1 MTTFHSTFE
10 TNFLT
15 NIITM
20 SYFIVPPVSYQT
32 QQKLKKMETGRKK
45 KKSRGDGSDSTSIY
59 SNSSVKSRLKG
70 DSNGET
76 VGDSVSRRQ
85 NSDIEEDKD
94 KILLAFP
101 TKLKPSSSSEGLASL
116 GPRKYFTRS
125 NSSTSSLTDVTD
137 KARNAST
144 YSSSSNASQTYHSDS
159 HKQNILTPHSG
170 TSPETS
176 PGYAAT
182 NSPSSSPSGFP
193 FPQDRRNSSLTSNHS
208 HSKPLTRFSRRL
220 SSPYAGTEDEK
231 VLARTPRP
239 KGPEAEKSIFK
250 PSYNTEIPQRKVHI
264 PTFKPIIDI
273 TVLNTLESLK
283 QALLMPSF
291 QVFRY
296 NNFLDILRDYHS
308 SDPVNFASV
317 RHQSMRKFI
326 VRNRLKSHC
335 ESKLQPEMALTTDS
349 STIKDVQFYE
359 GILAHELLRLRCFLR
374 KLIRAESSK
383 RNFGILHNEEF
394 LQLNFSN
401 YVRFLIDLPDIED
414 KSILTE
420 LELENY
426 SYKDLFNKIG
436 DELCLIKNTEDGE
449 VDTDIDEHKKV
460 LIKNNLLLQAITK
473 VSYEYILFEK
483 YHIQIL
489 SKLHNNSLIGREV
502 LEDLFNKHKHHIKTN
517 NLELP
522 KILLFNSYYS
532 AQYAWFLST
541 MIPFV
546 RVFESSIY
554 QENNKLIND
563 AELYLDIE
571 ARTIKTSFAKSDQEL
586 FDTFSSKL
594 YINDFEQYQSL
605 TPDHLVKIHKL
616 LDNQSPK
623 YKKVNRHETP
633 DPCSTYSHKPM
644 NFEHYGNSLSTIGS
658 NTFDLVQS
666 RDLALQVSPSN
677 YNTVLSEFH
686 RILKPGGYLEL
697 PTLQVGS
704 EFIQEHIEKVLG
716 KPGAD
721 FQHPVMSKAGG
732 ASRVEDLDLHMVSEV
747 VPNFPQVLLAEL
759 NTIFGIG
766 NVKYSISILDSQN
779 EINGFLFKHIR
790 FLYLEIR
797 GKFDEYCA
805 KLDENDENDDLST
818 TDDGSIHL
826 FIQIRARKAM

>member
-1 MTTFHSTFE
+1 
-10 TNFLT
+10 
-15 NIITM
+15 M
-20 SYFIVPPVSYQT
+20 SYFVVPAVSYQT
-32 QQKLKKMETGRKK
+32 QQKLKKMETERKK
-45 KKSRGDGSDSTSIY
+45 KKSRGEGSDSNSIY
-59 SNSSVKSRLKG
+59 SNSSGKSRLKG

-85 NSDIEEDKD
+85 NSDIEEDRD
-94 KILLAFP
+94 KIFLAFP
-101 TKLKPSSSSEGLASL
+101 TKLKSSSSSEGLAPL
-116 GPRKYFTRS
+116 GPRKYFARS
-125 NSSTSSLTDVTD
+125 NSSASSLADVPD

-144 YSSSSNASQTYHSDS
+144 YSSSSNASQTYHSES

-170 TSPETS
+170 TSPATS
-176 PGYAAT
+176 PGYVPT
-182 NSPSSSPSGFP
+182 NSQSSSPSGFP

-220 SSPYAGTEDEK
+220 SSPYAGTEDDK
-231 VLARTPRP
+231 VPARIPRP
-239 KGPEAEKSIFK
+239 KGTETEKSIFK

-273 TVLNTLESLK
+273 TVLNSSESIK

-326 VRNRLKSHC
+326 VRNRLKSHW
-335 ESKLQPEMALTTDS
+335 ESKLQPAMASTTDP
-349 STIKDVQFYE
+349 STISLPHKDIRFYE

-401 YVRFLIDLPDIED
+401 YVRFLIGLPDIED

-420 LELENY
+420 LELEHY

-449 VDTDIDEHKKV
+449 VDTDMDEHKKV

-489 SKLHNNSLIGREV
+489 SKLHNNSLIGSEV
-502 LEDLFNKHKHHIKTN
+502 LENLFNKHKHHIKTN

-522 KILLFNSYYS
+522 KILLFNTYYS
-532 AQYAWFLST
+532 AQYAWLLCT

-554 QENNKLIND
+554 QENNKLMND
-563 AELYLDIE
+563 AELYLEIE

-644 NFEHYGNSLSTIGS
+644 NFEHYGSSLSTIGS

-677 YNTVLSEFH
+677 YNTVLREFH

-704 EFIQEHIEKVLG
+704 EFIQEHIENVLF
-716 KPGAD
+716 KPGSD
-721 FQHPVMSKAGG
+721 FQHPAMPKASG
-732 ASRVEDLDLHMVSEV
+732 ASRVEDLDMHMVSEV
-747 VPNFPQVLLAEL
+747 IPNFPQVLLAEL
-759 NTIFGIG
+759 NTIFGNG
-766 NVKYSISILDSQN
+766 TVKYSISILDSQN

-790 FLYLEIR
+790 FLYLEMR

-805 KLDENDENDDLST
+805 KLDETDENNALST
-818 TDDGSIHL
+818 TDDESIHY
-826 FIQIRARKAM
+826 FIQIRARKSM